1 MSSDE
6 SDQEANENKAFVK
19 ETSISTS
26 VTPQSKPDSKDA
38 ENQFDRLVMN
48 SKQIQYNQFIQNL
61 RSIARISAEFT
72 LLWFFSNY
80 FYNSGLASTS
90 VSSSTVI
97 SNTSSIF
104 VYLVG
109 LALLDGVK
117 FNPAKAAM
125 VLTSFAGIWIVTFS
139 D

>member
-80 FYNSGLASTS
+80 FYNAGLASTS